1 MPNTLDKTA
10 IILEACVETLEQC
23 ITAEQ
28 KGAGRIELCDR
39 LDLDGTTPSE
49 ELIRA
54 AKRVLNIP
62 IRVMIRPRGGDFVYS
77 PAELDQMRQAIELCL
92 AIGVD
97 GVVLGILDKENE
109 LDLEAMRPLI
119 ELAKPLNVVIH
130 KAIDDTPDT
139 FASMQRLQ
147 SIKGVNGILTSGKA
161 PTALAGADVL
171 RKMTAHQKDLRI
183 IVAGGVT
190 KDNLHELHQLIGASQ
205 YHGKRIVGELY

>member
-1 MPNTLDKTA
+1 MPNTLDKTS

-23 ITAEQ
+23 INAEQ

-39 LDLDGTTPSE
+39 LDLDGTTPPE

-54 AKRVLNIP
+54 AKKALNIP
-62 IRVMIRPRGGDFVYS
+62 IRVMIRPRGGHFIYTA
-77 PAELDQMRQAIELCL
+77 AELDQMRQSILLCQD
-92 AIGVD
+92 IGVD
-97 GVVLGILDKENE
+97 GVVLGILDKNNE

-119 ELAKPLNVVIH
+119 ELAKPLHVVIH

-147 SIKGVNGILTSGKA
+147 SIKGVNAILTSGKA
-161 PTALAGADVL
+161 PSALTGAAVL
-171 RKMTAHQKDLRI
+171 RKMTEHQKDLRI

-190 KDNLHELHQLIGASQ
+190 KDNINELHQLIGASQ
-205 YHGKRIVGELY
+205 YHGKRIVGELF